1 MQEFVR
7 VLNPAGVLICFLK
20 KVAGEI
26 EVECLFFFFRI
37 EAYRYLTGKI
47 ILDAMV
53 EMGNSKMQKAKRGP
67 KFVFPPFCQRFI
79 CGNCTFDH
87 VQSNPA

>member
-1 MQEFVR
+1 MQKFVR
-7 VLNPAGVLICFLK
+7 VLNLAGVLICFLK

-26 EVECLFFFFRI
+26 EVECFFFRI
-37 EAYRYLTGKI
+37 EAYRCLTGKI

-53 EMGNSKMQKAKRGP
+53 EMGNSKTQKTKSGP
-67 KFVFPPFCQRFI
+67 KLVFPPFCQRFI